1 MWKKYIIFALS
12 ILVIVAIIFIYI
24 TSLNQPQYSPILS
37 ILAIIIGATITMI
50 FNLVL
55 DEQRIAKKEG
65 KLISAIR
72 AKNANNVANAT
83 ANCEALEKEI
93 SDIKSTKVD
102 MWNLLI
108 PLHDLLPLNEIM
120 EDINLLIEK
129 ESIKLPIIASEI
141 EFLNKD
147 MKIRQDLI
155 LENKVSI
162 DIIIYRDKLIVNS
175 LKSFIETVEEY
186 EKDIFGDVIKVET
199 NKLVE

>member
-1 MWKKYIIFALS
+1 MWKNYIIIAFS

-24 TSLNQPQYSPILS
+24 TSLNQLQYSPILS
-37 ILAIIIGATITMI
+37 FLAIILGATITMI
-50 FNLVL
+50 INLLL
-55 DEQRIAKKEG
+55 DEKRIANKEG

-72 AKNANNVANAT
+72 VKNANNVANAI
-83 ANCEALEKEI
+83 ANCEALEREI

-102 MWNLLI
+102 MCDLLT
-108 PLHDLLPLNEIM
+108 PLYDLLPLNEIM

-155 LENKVSI
+155 LEGKVSI
-162 DIIIYRDKLIVNS
+162 DIIIHRDELIVNS
-175 LKSFIETVEEY
+175 LKSFIESVEEY

-199 NKLVE
+199 NKLSK